1 MIVVSK
7 KIPKLLMMI
16 RGLGPSLLVL
26 LGWDFLIV
34 LGYKVMHWSWVGS
47 RNLPLAFYGVA
58 IGVIVG
64 FRNSSAYARWWEA
77 RTLWGTIVNESRT
90 LARQVLTT
98 MASKGTATAIEQAEV
113 AAVQRRLVLYQVAY
127 VHALRQQLRG
137 LDPLPAVAHLLPDE
151 DSAELARQKNLA
163 LTLQCRMSAMLI
175 AGRERGWL
183 DQWEWQAIDGS
194 MADLMDAQGGTERIK
209 NTPMPAQF
217 EFFPRFFVEI
227 YCVMLPVGLV
237 ETLGWFTPLGSTL
250 VGFMF
255 LALDKIGNDL
265 EDPFDNTIFDVPIT
279 AIATTIEINL
289 RQLLGETELP
299 APEQPIRG
307 VLW

>member
-1 MIVVSK
+1 MIVSQ
-7 KIPKLLMMI
+7 KIPQLMMMI
-16 RGLGPSLLVL
+16 RGLGWSLLVL
-26 LGWDFLIV
+26 LGWDFAIV
-34 LGYKVMHWSWVGS
+34 LGYKVMHWGWVGS

-58 IGVIVG
+58 IGIVVG

-77 RTLWGTIVNESRT
+77 RTLWGTIVNKSRT

-98 MASKGTATAIEQAEV
+98 MSPEANATAIEQAEL
-113 AAVQRRLVLYQVAY
+113 AAVQRQLVLYQVAY

-137 LDPLPAVAHLLPDE
+137 LDPVAVVAHLLPDE
-151 DSAELARQKNLA
+151 DPAKLAQEKNLA
-163 LTLQCRMSAMLI
+163 LTLQRRMSATLI
-175 AGRERGWL
+175 AARERGWL
-183 DQWEWQAIDGS
+183 DQWEWQAIDES
-194 MADLMDAQGGTERIK
+194 MAGLMDAQGGAERIK
-209 NTPMPAQF
+209 NTPMPKQF
-217 EFFPRFFVEI
+217 DFFPRLFVHI
-227 YCVMLPVGLV
+227 YCLMLPVGLV

-255 LALDKIGNDL
+255 LALEKIGNDL
-265 EDPFDNTIFDVPIT
+265 EDPFENTIHDVPMT

-299 APEQPIRG
+299 PPEQPVHG

>member
-1 MIVVSK
+1 MIVSQK
-7 KIPKLLMMI
+7 TPLLMMMI
-16 RGLGPSLLVL
+16 RGLGLSLVVL
-26 LGWDFLIV
+26 LGWDLAIV
-34 LGYKVMHWSWVGS
+34 LSYKVMHWGWVGS
-47 RNLPLAFYGVA
+47 RNVPLAFYGVA
-58 IGVIVG
+58 IGIVVG

-77 RTLWGTIVNESRT
+77 RTLWGTIVNKSRT

-98 MASKGTATAIEQAEV
+98 MSPEANATAAEQAEV
-113 AAVQRRLVLYQVAY
+113 VAVQRQLVLYQVAY

-137 LDPLPAVAHLLPDE
+137 LDPVAAVTHLLPDE
-151 DSAELARQKNLA
+151 DSAELAREKNLA
-163 LTLQCRMSAMLI
+163 LTLQRRMSAMLT
-175 AGRERGWL
+175 AACERGWL
-183 DQWEWQAIDGS
+183 DQWEWQAIDDS

-209 NTPMPAQF
+209 NTPMPKQF

-227 YCVMLPVGLV
+227 YCLMLPVGLV

-255 LALDKIGNDL
+255 LALDKIGSDL
-265 EDPFDNTIFDVPIT
+265 EDPFENTIFDVPMT

-299 APEQPIRG
+299 PPIHPVHG